1 MQIYKYMDIGTAK
14 VTEEEK
20 ENIIHHM
27 IDIKEPDERFSVAEY
42 VKKVKE
48 IEKEIIKKG
57 KNIIII
63 GLYVNSLIYGY
74 NFEKND
80 EKILLDYRKMLED
93 SIKSGKETLETLY
106 EKAKKI
112 DEKSIN
118 NISKNDKKR
127 IFRILE
133 IYYLSNISKTDIDI
147 IRKDKCI
154 KKEQNIEEENNNH
167 ENLSYKIFY
176 IDMEREKLYER
187 INKRA
192 DIMLDQGI
200 IEETKRVIKKI
211 ADRQNKSIYDILENY
226 NEITSLQAIGYR
238 EVIAYLKGEYTKK
251 EMVVKIKQNTRR
263 YAKRQI
269 TWFKKNQKIVLDRNL
284 DDDTLLKVIEENI

>member
-1 MQIYKYMDIGTAK
+1 
-14 VTEEEK
+14 
-20 ENIIHHM
+20 
-27 IDIKEPDERFSVAEY
+27 
-42 VKKVKE
+42 
-48 IEKEIIKKG
+48 
-57 KNIIII
+57 
-63 GLYVNSLIYGY
+63 
-74 NFEKND
+74 
-80 EKILLDYRKMLED
+80 MLED
-93 SIKSGKETLETLY
+93 SIKFGKETLETLY

-112 DEKSIN
+112 DEKAIK

-192 DIMLDQGI
+192 DIMLDEGI
-200 IEETKRVIKKI
+200 VEETKRVIKKI

-226 NEITSLQAIGYR
+226 DEITSLQAIGYR

-251 EMVVKIKQNTRR
+251 EMVEKIKQNTRR

-269 TWFKKNQKIVLDRNL
+269 TWFKKNKKIILDRNL
-284 DDDTLLKVIEENI
+284 DDNTLLKIIEENI

>member
-1 MQIYKYMDIGTAK
+1 M
-14 VTEEEK
+14 E
-20 ENIIHHM
+20 H
-27 IDIKEPDERFSVAEY
+27 
-42 VKKVKE
+42 
-48 IEKEIIKKG
+48 
-57 KNIIII
+57 

-80 EKILLDYRKMLED
+80 ERILLDYRKMLED

-133 IYYLSNISKTDIDI
+133 IYYLSNITKTDIDI
-147 IRKDKCI
+147 IRRDKGI
-154 KKEQNIEEENNNH
+154 KKEQDIEEENNNH

-176 IDMEREKLYER
+176 IDMQREKLYER

-192 DIMLDQGI
+192 NIMLDQGI
-200 IEETKRVIKKI
+200 IEETKRVIEKI
-211 ADRQNKSIYDILENY
+211 ADRQNKSIYDILDNY
-226 NEITSLQAIGYR
+226 NVITSLQAIGYR

-251 EMVVKIKQNTRR
+251 EMLEKIKQNTRR

>member
-1 MQIYKYMDIGTAK
+1 M
-14 VTEEEK
+14 E
-20 ENIIHHM
+20 H
-27 IDIKEPDERFSVAEY
+27 
-42 VKKVKE
+42 
-48 IEKEIIKKG
+48 
-57 KNIIII
+57 

-74 NFEKND
+74 NFEEND
-80 EKILLDYRKMLED
+80 ENILLSYRKMLED

-112 DEKSIN
+112 DEKAIK

-147 IRKDKCI
+147 IRKDKGI

-192 DIMLDQGI
+192 DIMLDEGI
-200 IEETKRVIKKI
+200 IEETKIVIKKI
-211 ADRQNKSIYDILENY
+211 ADRQNKSIYDILDNY

-251 EMVVKIKQNTRR
+251 EMLEKIKQNTRR

-284 DDDTLLKVIEENI
+284 DDNILLKIIEENILY

>member
-1 MQIYKYMDIGTAK
+1 M
-14 VTEEEK
+14 E
-20 ENIIHHM
+20 H
-27 IDIKEPDERFSVAEY
+27 
-42 VKKVKE
+42 
-48 IEKEIIKKG
+48 
-57 KNIIII
+57 

-74 NFEKND
+74 NFEEND
-80 EKILLDYRKMLED
+80 EKILLSYRKMLED
-93 SIKSGKETLETLY
+93 SIKFGKETLETLY

-112 DEKSIN
+112 DEKAIK

-133 IYYLSNISKTDIDI
+133 IYYISNISKTDIDI

-192 DIMLDQGI
+192 DIMLDEGI

-226 NEITSLQAIGYR
+226 DEITSLQAIGYR

-251 EMVVKIKQNTRR
+251 EMVGKIKQNTRR

-269 TWFKKNQKIVLDRNL
+269 TWFKKNKKIILDRNL
-284 DDDTLLKVIEENI
+284 DDNTLLKIIEENI

>member
-1 MQIYKYMDIGTAK
+1 M
-14 VTEEEK
+14 E
-20 ENIIHHM
+20 H
-27 IDIKEPDERFSVAEY
+27 
-42 VKKVKE
+42 
-48 IEKEIIKKG
+48 
-57 KNIIII
+57 

-74 NFEKND
+74 NFEEND
-80 EKILLDYRKMLED
+80 ENILLSYRKMLED

-112 DEKSIN
+112 DEKAIK

-147 IRKDKCI
+147 IRKDKGI
-154 KKEQNIEEENNNH
+154 KKERNIEEENNNH

-200 IEETKRVIKKI
+200 IEETKIVIKKI
-211 ADRQNKSIYDILENY
+211 ADRQNKSIYDILDNY

-238 EVIAYLKGEYTKK
+238 EVIAYLKGEYDYEEMK
-251 EMVVKIKQNTRR
+251 EKIKQNTRR

-284 DDDTLLKVIEENI
+284 DDNILLKIIEENI

>member
-1 MQIYKYMDIGTAK
+1 
-14 VTEEEK
+14 
-20 ENIIHHM
+20 
-27 IDIKEPDERFSVAEY
+27 
-42 VKKVKE
+42 
-48 IEKEIIKKG
+48 
-57 KNIIII
+57 
-63 GLYVNSLIYGY
+63 
-74 NFEKND
+74 
-80 EKILLDYRKMLED
+80 MLED

-112 DEKSIN
+112 DEKAIK

-147 IRKDKCI
+147 IRKDKVI
-154 KKEQNIEEENNNH
+154 KKEQNIEEENNNY

-192 DIMLDQGI
+192 DIMLDEGI
-200 IEETKRVIKKI
+200 IEETKIVIKKI
-211 ADRQNKSIYDILENY
+211 ADRQNKSIYDILDNY

-251 EMVVKIKQNTRR
+251 EMLEKIKQNTRR

-284 DDDTLLKVIEENI
+284 DDNILLKIIEENI

>member
-1 MQIYKYMDIGTAK
+1 M
-14 VTEEEK
+14 E
-20 ENIIHHM
+20 H
-27 IDIKEPDERFSVAEY
+27 
-42 VKKVKE
+42 
-48 IEKEIIKKG
+48 
-57 KNIIII
+57 

-74 NFEKND
+74 NFEEND
-80 EKILLDYRKMLED
+80 ENILLSYRKMLED

-112 DEKSIN
+112 DEKAIK
-118 NISKNDKKR
+118 NILKNDKKR

-147 IRKDKCI
+147 IRKDKGI

-200 IEETKRVIKKI
+200 IEETKRVIEKI
-211 ADRQNKSIYDILENY
+211 ADRQNKSIYDILDNY

-251 EMVVKIKQNTRR
+251 EMLKKIKQNTRR

-284 DDDTLLKVIEENI
+284 DDNILLKIIEENI

>member
-1 MQIYKYMDIGTAK
+1 M
-14 VTEEEK
+14 E
-20 ENIIHHM
+20 H
-27 IDIKEPDERFSVAEY
+27 
-42 VKKVKE
+42 
-48 IEKEIIKKG
+48 
-57 KNIIII
+57 

-133 IYYLSNISKTDIDI
+133 IYYLSNITKTDIDI
-147 IRKDKCI
+147 IRRDKGI
-154 KKEQNIEEENNNH
+154 KKEQDIEEENNNKDKI
-167 ENLSYKIFY
+167 SYKIFY
-176 IDMEREKLYER
+176 IDMQREKLYER

-192 DIMLDQGI
+192 DIMLDKGI
-200 IEETKRVIKKI
+200 IEETKRVIEKI
-211 ADRQNKSIYDILENY
+211 ADRQNKSIYDILDNY
-226 NEITSLQAIGYR
+226 NVITSLQAIGYR

-251 EMVVKIKQNTRR
+251 EMLEKIKQNTRR

>member
-1 MQIYKYMDIGTAK
+1 M
-14 VTEEEK
+14 E
-20 ENIIHHM
+20 H
-27 IDIKEPDERFSVAEY
+27 
-42 VKKVKE
+42 
-48 IEKEIIKKG
+48 
-57 KNIIII
+57 

-74 NFEKND
+74 NFEEND
-80 EKILLDYRKMLED
+80 EKILLSYRKMLED

-112 DEKSIN
+112 DEKAIK

-147 IRKDKCI
+147 IRKDKDI

-176 IDMEREKLYER
+176 IDMERERLYER

-192 DIMLDQGI
+192 DIMLDEGI
-200 IEETKRVIKKI
+200 IEETKIVIKKI
-211 ADRQNKSIYDILENY
+211 ADRQNKSIYDILDNY

-238 EVIAYLKGEYTKK
+238 DVIAYLKGEYTKK
-251 EMVVKIKQNTRR
+251 EMLEKIKQNTRR

-284 DDDTLLKVIEENI
+284 DDNILLKIIEENI

>member
-1 MQIYKYMDIGTAK
+1 M
-14 VTEEEK
+14 E
-20 ENIIHHM
+20 H
-27 IDIKEPDERFSVAEY
+27 
-42 VKKVKE
+42 
-48 IEKEIIKKG
+48 
-57 KNIIII
+57 

-74 NFEKND
+74 NFEEND
-80 EKILLDYRKMLED
+80 ENILLSYRKMLED
-93 SIKSGKETLETLY
+93 SIKFGKETLETLY

-112 DEKSIN
+112 DEKAIK

-154 KKEQNIEEENNNH
+154 EKEQNIEEENNNH
-167 ENLSYKIFY
+167 EKLSYKIFY

-192 DIMLDQGI
+192 DIMLDEGI
-200 IEETKRVIKKI
+200 VEETKIVIKKI
-211 ADRQNKSIYDILENY
+211 ADRQNKNIYDILDNY

-251 EMVVKIKQNTRR
+251 EMVEKIKQNTRR

-284 DDDTLLKVIEENI
+284 DDNILLKIIEENI

>member
-1 MQIYKYMDIGTAK
+1 M
-14 VTEEEK
+14 E
-20 ENIIHHM
+20 H
-27 IDIKEPDERFSVAEY
+27 
-42 VKKVKE
+42 
-48 IEKEIIKKG
+48 
-57 KNIIII
+57 

-74 NFEKND
+74 NFEEND
-80 EKILLDYRKMLED
+80 ENILLSYRKMLED

-112 DEKSIN
+112 DEKAIK

-147 IRKDKCI
+147 IRKDKGI

-200 IEETKRVIKKI
+200 IEETKIVIKKI
-211 ADRQNKSIYDILENY
+211 ADRQNKSIYDILDNY
-226 NEITSLQAIGYR
+226 NVITSLQAIGYR

-251 EMVVKIKQNTRR
+251 EMLEKIKQNTRR

>member
-1 MQIYKYMDIGTAK
+1 M
-14 VTEEEK
+14 E
-20 ENIIHHM
+20 H
-27 IDIKEPDERFSVAEY
+27 
-42 VKKVKE
+42 
-48 IEKEIIKKG
+48 
-57 KNIIII
+57 

-74 NFEKND
+74 NFEEND
-80 EKILLDYRKMLED
+80 ENILLSYRKMLED

-112 DEKSIN
+112 DEKAIK

-147 IRKDKCI
+147 IRKDKGI
-154 KKEQNIEEENNNH
+154 KKEQNIEEENNNY

-192 DIMLDQGI
+192 DIMLDEGI
-200 IEETKRVIKKI
+200 IEETKIVIKKI
-211 ADRQNKSIYDILENY
+211 ADRQNKSIYDILDNY

-251 EMVVKIKQNTRR
+251 EMLEKIKQNTRR

-269 TWFKKNQKIVLDRNL
+269 TWFKKNSKIILDRNL
-284 DDDTLLKVIEENI
+284 DDNTLLKIIEENI

>member
-1 MQIYKYMDIGTAK
+1 M
-14 VTEEEK
+14 E
-20 ENIIHHM
+20 H
-27 IDIKEPDERFSVAEY
+27 
-42 VKKVKE
+42 
-48 IEKEIIKKG
+48 
-57 KNIIII
+57 

-74 NFEKND
+74 NFEEND
-80 EKILLDYRKMLED
+80 ENILLSYRKMLED

-147 IRKDKCI
+147 IRKDKGI
-154 KKEQNIEEENNNH
+154 KKERNIEEENNNH

-192 DIMLDQGI
+192 DIMLDEGI
-200 IEETKRVIKKI
+200 IEETKIVIKKI
-211 ADRQNKSIYDILENY
+211 ADRQNKNIYDILDNY

-251 EMVVKIKQNTRR
+251 EMLEKIKQNTRR

-284 DDDTLLKVIEENI
+284 DDNILLKIIEENI

>member
-1 MQIYKYMDIGTAK
+1 M
-14 VTEEEK
+14 E
-20 ENIIHHM
+20 H
-27 IDIKEPDERFSVAEY
+27 
-42 VKKVKE
+42 
-48 IEKEIIKKG
+48 
-57 KNIIII
+57 

-74 NFEKND
+74 DFEEND
-80 EKILLDYRKMLED
+80 ENILLSYRKMLED

-112 DEKSIN
+112 DEKAIK

-133 IYYLSNISKTDIDI
+133 IYYISNISKTDIDI

-167 ENLSYKIFY
+167 EKLSYKIFY

-192 DIMLDQGI
+192 DIMLDEGI

-211 ADRQNKSIYDILENY
+211 SDRQNKSIYDILENY
-226 NEITSLQAIGYR
+226 DEITSLQAIGYR

-251 EMVVKIKQNTRR
+251 EMVEKIKQNTRR

-269 TWFKKNQKIVLDRNL
+269 TWFKKNSKIILDRNL
-284 DDDTLLKVIEENI
+284 DDNTLLNIIEENI

>member
-1 MQIYKYMDIGTAK
+1 M
-14 VTEEEK
+14 E
-20 ENIIHHM
+20 H
-27 IDIKEPDERFSVAEY
+27 
-42 VKKVKE
+42 
-48 IEKEIIKKG
+48 
-57 KNIIII
+57 

-74 NFEKND
+74 NFEEND
-80 EKILLDYRKMLED
+80 ENILLSYRKMLED

-112 DEKSIN
+112 DEKAIK

-147 IRKDKCI
+147 IRKDKGI
-154 KKEQNIEEENNNH
+154 KKERNIEEENNNH

-200 IEETKRVIKKI
+200 IEETKIVIKKI
-211 ADRQNKSIYDILENY
+211 ADRQNKSIYDILDNY

-251 EMVVKIKQNTRR
+251 EMLEKIKQNTRR

-284 DDDTLLKVIEENI
+284 DDNILLKIIEENI